1 VKPIKCNWDLVSIHW
16 RDAFDG
22 ENGWT
27 DIKEYKP
34 KDATVVTVGWLWPDC
49 LEGYVTLVTSYFPD
63 EVPNLKT
70 AGMPTHIPLGM
81 IISQT
86 TLKQAS
92 VFLPEHQEKESP
104 SLQMLPSSLKRYQP
118 LQAKLRNAA
127 NRPNHRR
134 G

>member
-1 VKPIKCNWDLVSIHW
+1 MKPIKCNWDLVSVHW

-92 VFLPEHQEKESP
+92 VFLPEHQEQESL
-104 SLQMLPSSLKRYQP
+104 SAQTLPASLKRYQP
-118 LQAKLRNAA
+118 SRAKLRSAT
-127 NRPNHRR
+127 NRPNRHRE
-134 G
+134 

>member
-1 VKPIKCNWDLVSIHW
+1 MKPIKCNWDLVSIHW

-92 VFLPEHQEKESP
+92 VFLPEHQEQESP
-104 SLQMLPSSLKRYQP
+104 SAQTLPASLKRYQP
-118 LQAKLRNAA
+118 SRAKLRSAT
-127 NRPNHRR
+127 NRPNRHRE
-134 G
+134 